1 MTLGTM
7 FAKNNVLESY
17 ANKDPFW
24 DPYSGSPQYSLLNKV
39 VVPDATAIRA
49 YQIEKIEEFE

>member
-7 FAKNNVLESY
+7 FARNNVIESY

-24 DPYSGSPQYSLLNKV
+24 DPHNGTPQYSLLN
-39 VVPDATAIRA
+39 
-49 YQIEKIEEFE
+49 